1 MSIFLFCSKGKEFY
15 VFCTSNND
23 NGRGSEPEGESVQE
37 GREPEDLKEGEM
49 ETHPHAYT
57 HTHTNTHTQVRET
70 ERIDRKE
77 ASEDR
82 DSPNWIHASNHS
94 LIQRPSNPLHCCQ
107 D

>member
-1 MSIFLFCSKGKEFY
+1 MYFVHQIMIMGEVVSQRE
-15 VFCTSNND
+15 
-23 NGRGSEPEGESVQE
+23 RESVRE
-37 GREPEDLKEGEM
+37 SREPEDLKEGEM
-49 ETHPHAYT
+49 ETRPHAYT
-57 HTHTNTHTQVRET
+57 HTHTHTQVRET

-82 DSPNWIHASNHS
+82 DSSNWIHASNHS

>member
-1 MSIFLFCSKGKEFY
+1 MIMGEVVSQRE
-15 VFCTSNND
+15 
-23 NGRGSEPEGESVQE
+23 RESVRE
-37 GREPEDLKEGEM
+37 SREPEDLKEGET
-49 ETHPHAYT
+49 ETCPHAYT
-57 HTHTNTHTQVRET
+57 HTHTHTQVRET

-82 DSPNWIHASNHS
+82 DSSNWIHASNHS

>member
-1 MSIFLFCSKGKEFY
+1 MGEVVSQRE
-15 VFCTSNND
+15 
-23 NGRGSEPEGESVQE
+23 RESVRE
-37 GREPEDLKEGEM
+37 SREPEDLKEGEM
-49 ETHPHAYT
+49 ETRPHAYT
-57 HTHTNTHTQVRET
+57 HTHTHTQVRET

-82 DSPNWIHASNHS
+82 DSSNWIHASNHS

>member
-1 MSIFLFCSKGKEFY
+1 MIMGEVVSQRE
-15 VFCTSNND
+15 
-23 NGRGSEPEGESVQE
+23 RESVRE
-37 GREPEDLKEGEM
+37 SREPEYLKEGEM
-49 ETHPHAYT
+49 ETRPHSYT
-57 HTHTNTHTQVRET
+57 HTHTHTHTHTQVRET

-82 DSPNWIHASNHS
+82 DSSNWIHASNHS

>member
-23 NGRGSEPEGESVQE
+23 NGRGNEPEGESVQE

-57 HTHTNTHTQVRET
+57 HTHKHTHTSQG
-70 ERIDRKE
+70 DRK
-77 ASEDR
+77 DR
-82 DSPNWIHASNHS
+82 QERS
-94 LIQRPSNPLHCCQ
+94 LRGQRQS
-107 D
+107 